1 MKDLWDI
8 KNIREIL
15 EKHNFNFSK
24 SLGQNFLVNRNVC
37 PEMARQAV
45 ESGEVSVIE
54 VGPGIGILTKELAMC
69 AKKVLSVEIDTRLLP
84 VLEET
89 LAEFDN
95 VEILNADI
103 LKLDINELINEKFS
117 GEDVVVCANLPYYI
131 TSPVIMHFL
140 ESKSSLKSLTVM
152 VQKEAADR
160 LCAEVGS
167 REAGAVSVA
176 VNYYAE
182 AQKLFNVSK
191 GSFFPQPKVDSAVI
205 KLTIRNKP
213 PVEISDEKLFFKIVK
228 AAFSQRRK
236 TAANG
241 ISSGLGM
248 EKCRVIEA
256 IAEAGLDENIR
267 AEKLTMQ
274 QLASLTECISK
285 KLK

>member
-1 MKDLWDI
+1 MKELWDI
-8 KNIREIL
+8 KIIREIL
-15 EKHNFNFSK
+15 ERHRFNFSK
-24 SLGQNFLVNRNVC
+24 SLGQNFLVNRNIC
-37 PEMARQAV
+37 PAMAQEAV
-45 ESGEVSVIE
+45 ENGEVSAIE
-54 VGPGIGILTKELAMC
+54 IGPGIGILTQELALR
-69 AKKVLSVEIDTRLLP
+69 AKKVLAVEIDTRLLP
-84 VLEET
+84 VLDET
-89 LAEFDN
+89 LAQFDN

-103 LKLDINELINEKFS
+103 LKLDIPSLIEEKFS

-140 ESKSSLKSLTVM
+140 ESKSRIKSLTVM

-191 GSFFPQPKVDSAVI
+191 GSFYPQPKVDSAVI
-205 KLTIRNKP
+205 KLTMRREP
-213 PVEISDEKLFFKIVK
+213 PVEIKDEKLFFRVVK

-241 ISSGLGM
+241 ISSGLGADKS
-248 EKCRVIEA
+248 EVVAAIE
-256 IAEAGLDENIR
+256 ESGLDPNVR
-267 AEKLTMQ
+267 AEKLTME
-274 QLASLTECISK
+274 QLARLTDCIK
-285 KLK
+285 DRI

>member
-1 MKDLWDI
+1 MKELWDI

-15 EKHNFNFSK
+15 ERHRFNFAK
-24 SLGQNFLVNRNVC
+24 SLGQNFLVNKNVC
-37 PEMARQAV
+37 PAMAQEAV
-45 ESGEVSVIE
+45 ENSDVSVIE
-54 VGPGIGILTKELAMC
+54 VGPGIGILTQELALR
-69 AKKVLSVEIDTRLLP
+69 AKKVLAVEIDTRLLP

-103 LKLDINELINEKFS
+103 LKLDIPSLIEEKFS

-140 ESKSSLKSLTVM
+140 ESKSSIKSLTVM

-160 LCAEVGS
+160 LCADVGS

-176 VNYYAE
+176 VNFYAE

-191 GSFFPQPKVDSAVI
+191 GSFYPQPKVDSAVI
-205 KLTIRNKP
+205 KLTVRQEP
-213 PVEISDEKLFFKIVK
+213 PVEIKDEKMFFQTVK

-241 ISSGLGM
+241 ISSGLNM
-248 EKCRVIEA
+248 DKNDVIAA
-256 IAEAGLDENIR
+256 IEDTGLDPNVR
-267 AEKLTMQ
+267 AEKLTME
-274 QLASLTECISK
+274 QLA
-285 KLK
+285 KLADCLKDRR